1 VLKYFLACIV
11 LATSGSVGWYTFQH
25 VETDV
30 ATPLQPPKST
40 RLAVTVVSVQSRKL
54 IDEVEL
60 VGSLEADAE
69 VIIRSPGR
77 GYITQ
82 VMFDVGHSV
91 QGPTSETDGQLVVQ
105 IDDELQREKLS
116 RMQAAWKVQQA
127 DIRAHEAK
135 RDLAE
140 ATVTR
145 QIPAL
150 ESAAVTQQEHE
161 ESLAQLSIAKAELA
175 LSQALLVEANSAIEE
190 ARIELD
196 KCSLTAPMT
205 GEVAERL
212 VEVGD
217 LANPDD
223 PILRIV
229 SIDRI
234 KMVIHVAEKDYQKV
248 HVGQKAIVQVDPF
261 PNERF
266 KGVLTRKSPVLDPET
281 RTAEVFVEI
290 PNHEHLLNPG
300 MHARVKLVFEERK
313 GIKVIPKTALLEN
326 GDVPTVFVV
335 EGNPPVAKRCSV
347 LVGMV
352 TDQFVEILQGL
363 ETNQQV
369 ILLGNRLLKNG
380 QSVSPVL
387 QSEDIK
393 VVKS

>member
-1 VLKYFLACIV
+1 
-11 LATSGSVGWYTFQH
+11 
-25 VETDV
+25 
-30 ATPLQPPKST
+30 
-40 RLAVTVVSVQSRKL
+40 
-54 IDEVEL
+54 
-60 VGSLEADAE
+60 
-69 VIIRSPGR
+69 
-77 GYITQ
+77 
-82 VMFDVGHSV
+82 M
-91 QGPTSETDGQLVVQ
+91 
-105 IDDELQREKLS
+105 
-116 RMQAAWKVQQA
+116 
-127 DIRAHEAK
+127 
-135 RDLAE
+135 
-140 ATVTR
+140 
-145 QIPAL
+145 
-150 ESAAVTQQEHE
+150 
-161 ESLAQLSIAKAELA
+161 
-175 LSQALLVEANSAIEE
+175 
-190 ARIELD
+190 
-196 KCSLTAPMT
+196 
-205 GEVAERL
+205 
-212 VEVGD
+212 GD

-234 KMVIHVAEKDYQKV
+234 KRVIHVAEKDYQKV

-266 KGVLTRKSPVLDPET
+266 MGVLTRKSPVLDPKT

-347 LVGMV
+347 IVGMV